1 MTTLLGILIYITAV
15 LAVTAVVPDPHC
27 LHEQRVYMVEL
38 LAFHSG
44 AHANRLA
51 RPHTGEFHVIHLFCP
66 FLGLLLLSNHNSNGQ
81 ILQKV
86 TLDIVTE
93 PPGVCP
99 VLTFLSSEGLI

>member
-1 MTTLLGILIYITAV
+1 
-15 LAVTAVVPDPHC
+15 
-27 LHEQRVYMVEL
+27 MVEL

-44 AHANRLA
+44 AHVNRLA
-51 RPHTGEFHVIHLFCP
+51 RPHTGALHVIRLFCP
-66 FLGLLLLSNHNSNGQ
+66 FLGLLLLPNHNSNGQ

-93 PPGVCP
+93 PPGVLESCP